1 MRLLA
6 VLFLLISAV
15 PLFAQ
20 QPAAPTGL
28 TATAASGKKVN
39 LAWSIPTPSGTP
51 SPTGH
56 HVYRLR
62 AGGTTPLQITVFNE
76 ISGTATTFVDDDAA
90 LEAGIV
96 YTYTVRAYT
105 GLQENAVLLSNP
117 SNEATATPVASPTA
131 PFNLRSTTIT
141 STSIGLAWGAS
152 TGAARYNIYR
162 DDEFLAET
170 TGTTYTDEDLE
181 FSTSYTYVVT
191 AESSTGE
198 ESDDSNTLTVSTFGD
213 GSKKAAAFA
222 RQFRRVD
229 VNADGQLS
237 EAEYIAVHG
246 ARLAWVIA
254 YNRFFYSDKDSSG
267 SLSLTEY
274 AKALG
279 GRKYFAPSKSRQF
292 NLADQD
298 DDGELTVDEYALLKP
313 ARAKAAK
320 IEKSYEKLNKEASDG
335 LTPEE
340 LKIRNYVSED
350 EEEL

>member
-6 VLFLLISAV
+6 FLFLLISAV
-15 PLFAQ
+15 SASAQ
-20 QPAAPTGL
+20 APGPPT
-28 TATAASGKKVN
+28 N
-39 LAWSIPTPSGTP
+39 LAAAAIGAGDVRLTWTAPAGTPIPRGYHVYRTLSPSGTFG
-51 SPTGH
+51 SP
-56 HVYRLR
+56 
-62 AGGTTPLQITVFNE
+62 ITVFDQVTGQTFTDTTATV
-76 ISGTATTFVDDDAA
+76 GTA
-90 LEAGIV
+90 
-96 YTYTVRAYT
+96 YKYMVRAYV
-105 GLQENAVLLSNP
+105 GLAAGEELTSTN
-117 SNEATATPVASPTA
+117 SNEATVTPVDTPGI
-131 PFNLRSTTIT
+131 PLNLRSTTIT
-141 STSIGLAWGAS
+141 STTISLTWGS
-152 TGAARYNIYR
+152 VSGAVSYNVYQDGELIDNVTTNSYT
-162 DDEFLAET
+162 AE
-170 TGTTYTDEDLE
+170 ELE
-181 FSTSYTYVVT
+181 FSTSYEFEVT
-191 AESSTGE
+191 AVSSAGE
-198 ESDDSNTLTVSTFGD
+198 ESDPSNTLTVSTFGD

-313 ARAKAAK
+313 ARMKPAKVAK
-320 IEKSYEKLNKEASDG
+320 SFLKRDEDESES

>member
-1 MRLLA
+1 MHLLA
-6 VLFLLISAV
+6 FLFLLISAV
-15 PLFAQ
+15 SASAQ
-20 QPAAPTGL
+20 APAAPTGL

-51 SPTGH
+51 SPMGH

-62 AGGTTPLQITVFNE
+62 AGGTTPLQITDRNE
-76 ISGTATTFVDDDAA
+76 ISGTATTFVDDDPV

-105 GLQENAVLLSNP
+105 VLGDSETLSP
-117 SNEATATPVASPTA
+117 ESNSATATPVASPTA

-152 TGAARYNIYR
+152 TGAAKYNIYR
-162 DDEFLAET
+162 DDEFLAEA

-313 ARAKAAK
+313 ARMKPAKVAK
-320 IEKSYEKLNKEASDG
+320 SFLKRDEDESES